1 MGATFY
7 RPHGLFPAERQKE
20 RSMERD
26 DLQHAV
32 TPIGDIAYAE
42 RGRGPAALFVHG
54 VFLNHGLWRH
64 VVDRVAD
71 MRRCLAVDLLGHGA
85 TRTPA
90 DADVSVTGQ
99 AEMLEAFCQRLGL
112 DQVDV
117 VGNDSGSAIVQI
129 FAARHPERIRSL
141 TLTNG
146 DVHTNFPPDAVKPL
160 IDAAAQGLLP
170 GIGRRMLDDIED
182 ARAQFAV
189 GYEHPEL
196 VSEETLRGYLEPLFA
211 TPEATRHLER
221 FILALDPSH
230 TVSVEPLLRRLQA
243 PTLVVWGTG
252 DVFFDVEWAYWLRD
266 TIPGTRKV
274 VELDGAKLFF
284 PEERP
289 EPLAVALREHW
300 QPADHA
306 AAGAQAF

>member
-1 MGATFY
+1 
-7 RPHGLFPAERQKE
+7 
-20 RSMERD
+20 MEGT

-54 VFLNHGLWRH
+54 VFLNHDLWRH
-64 VVDRVAD
+64 VIDRVAD
-71 MRRCLAVDLLGHGA
+71 MRRCIAVDLLGHGA

-146 DVHTNFPPDAVKPL
+146 DVHTNFPPDAIRPL
-160 IDAAAQGLLP
+160 IEATANGLLP
-170 GIGRRMLDDIED
+170 GIGQRMLEDIED

-230 TVSVEPLLRRLQA
+230 TVSVERLLQRLHA

-252 DVFFDVEWAYWLRD
+252 DVFFDVQWAYWLRD

-274 VELDGAKLFF
+274 IELDGAKLFF

-289 EPLAVALREHW
+289 EPLAAALRDHW
-300 QPADHA
+300 QPVDHA
-306 AAGAQAF
+306 AAGAPAS

>member
-1 MGATFY
+1 MARIGIQRT
-7 RPHGLFPAERQKE
+7 
-20 RSMERD
+20 
-26 DLQHAV
+26 V
-32 TPIGDIAYAE
+32 TPIGDIAYTE
-42 RGRGPAALFVHG
+42 RGRGPVALFVHG
-54 VFLNHGLWRH
+54 VFLNGDVWRH

-71 MRRCLAVDLLGHGA
+71 IRRCISVDLLGHGA

-90 DADVSVTGQ
+90 EADVSVSGQ
-99 AEMLEAFCQRLGL
+99 AEMLEAFCRSLGL

-146 DVHTNFPPDAVKPL
+146 DVHTNFPPDAIRPL
-160 IDAAAQGLLP
+160 IDATAQGLLP
-170 GIGRRMLDDIED
+170 GIGQRMLDDPED

-196 VSEETLRGYLEPLFA
+196 LSPETLRGYLEPLFA
-211 TPEATRHLER
+211 TPEATKHLER
-221 FILALDPSH
+221 FILALEPSQM
-230 TVSVEPLLRRLQA
+230 VAVEPLLRRLHA

-252 DVFFDVEWAYWLRD
+252 DIFFDVQWAYWLRD
-266 TIPGTRKV
+266 TIPGTRTV
-274 VELDGAKLFF
+274 IELDGAKLFF

-289 EPLAVALREHW
+289 GPLAAALREHW
-300 QPADHA
+300 QASSHA
-306 AAGAQAF
+306 AAAAEA